1 MMSASEFLAK
11 RSHTAPYGGTP
22 SRRSERLTFRT
33 DWCLAC
39 AEGLL
44 VQDQTLWRERK
55 EKATGDDA
63 VRRLTLNVTQTQ
75 GNNDDVIMGQALDGY
90 VYTVSGNSSSRPS
103 ILLHVHPMPATT
115 AVPAG
120 TTVVVHPL
128 VLLSAVDHYNRAARN
143 TRKRVVGVLLG
154 QVKGKSVN
162 VANSFAGEDLS

>member
-1 MMSASEFLAK
+1 
-11 RSHTAPYGGTP
+11 
-22 SRRSERLTFRT
+22 
-33 DWCLAC
+33 
-39 AEGLL
+39 
-44 VQDQTLWRERK
+44 
-55 EKATGDDA
+55 
-63 VRRLTLNVTQTQ
+63 
-75 GNNDDVIMGQALDGY
+75 MGQALDGY

-162 VANSFAGEDLS
+162 VANSFADRPLSLTWWPFASRVLASAFRGRREGSFCLVLGSQLCRGNERHVQENSRILLCVEVQTESLSIAIT